1 MGLYAFVD
9 KWQATGSVRV
19 ENVYDV
25 VLNISLVMI
34 IAGGVVFVVSFAGC
48 VGALRENTCLLKFVS
63 IAKYVFKVT
72 DYHNS
77 YLFHSIHYVCWCS
90 FFSKWV

>member
-1 MGLYAFVD
+1 MD

-25 VLNISLVMI
+25 VLNISLVML

-63 IAKYVFKVT
+63 ILFTERFFKRHE
-72 DYHNS
+72 YPA
-77 YLFHSIHYVCWCS
+77 IA
-90 FFSKWV
+90 